1 MATIRLDGIDTYG
14 SLSDTPPSQI
24 KKCGKCGAKLNVKIM
39 NEKTTVYKCL
49 ICRIKVIAFTE
60 KDGSQSCTF
69 EYEGK
74 RGKR

>member
-1 MATIRLDGIDTYG
+1 MTTIKLDGIDTIG
-14 SLSDTPPSQI
+14 KFLPVES
-24 KKCGKCGAKLNVKIM
+24 KKCGKCGAKLNVKAM
-39 NEKTTVYKCL
+39 NDKTTVYRCL
-49 ICRIKVIAFTE
+49 ICRIKVTAFTE